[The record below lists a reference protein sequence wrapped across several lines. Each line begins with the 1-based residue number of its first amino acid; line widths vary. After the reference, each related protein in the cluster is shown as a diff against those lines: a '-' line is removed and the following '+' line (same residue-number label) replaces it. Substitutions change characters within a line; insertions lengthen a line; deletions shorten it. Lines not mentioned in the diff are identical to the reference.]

1 MIENVSTAGSCSC
14 AAKCASFLAVLPGD
28 ADKVEPDARDS
39 VEKSVQMGLVLDRP
53 DDDVVPSCHSICIP
67 SKTVE

>member
-1 MIENVSTAGSCSC
+1 
-14 AAKCASFLAVLPGD
+14 LAVLPGD
-28 ADKVEPDARDS
+28 ADKVEPEARDS